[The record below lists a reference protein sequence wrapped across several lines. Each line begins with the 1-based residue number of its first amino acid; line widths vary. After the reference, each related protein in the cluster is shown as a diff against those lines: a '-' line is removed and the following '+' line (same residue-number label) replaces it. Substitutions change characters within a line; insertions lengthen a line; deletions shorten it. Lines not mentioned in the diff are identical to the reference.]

1 VKEVTEGKQFDLKAD
16 HTVKNIENIFFIF
29 NPLPGRF
36 FTGNKNVKT
45 FLSFSLP
52 ALGPMYLD
60 FSKASC

>member
-1 VKEVTEGKQFDLKAD
+1 MKEVTEGKQFDLKAD
-16 HTVKNIENIFFIF
+16 HTVKTLKIFFIF

-45 FLSFSLP
+45 FLSFYLP